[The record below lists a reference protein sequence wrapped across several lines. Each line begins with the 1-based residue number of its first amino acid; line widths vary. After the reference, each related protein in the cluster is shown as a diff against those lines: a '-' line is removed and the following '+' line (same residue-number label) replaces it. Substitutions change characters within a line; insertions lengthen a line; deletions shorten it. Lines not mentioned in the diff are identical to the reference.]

1 MVGTPVAPSSSR
13 AAGIEPSDRRAPAR
27 RTVRPPPRPVARALN
42 WIRPYQVAPCVDAS
56 GAHVTPGAGADRHAA
71 STLPKGMLSAVAGT
85 PNTCWSVRRACCASA
100 RGPRAT
106 TASAATAASIT
117 RRERRTARPYAAPP
131 RPVKRG
137 ALDGRL
143 HPVAL
148 PLEGIVVADLTQ
160 NVAGPFCTQILGDMG
175 AEVIKVERPGRGD
188 DARAWAPPY
197 WGQESATFIAL
208 NRNKKS
214 LALDLKSPGG
224 LEILQRLVRR
234 ADVFVQSLRPGAI
247 DELGLDF
254 AGASRI
260 NPRIVYCSVTAF
272 GARGPLSHLPGY
284 DPLMQAY
291 SGLMSVNG
299 HPGQE
304 PARVGTSVVDM
315 GTGMWAA
322 LGIVAALRERDMTG
336 RAMEVTTSLF
346 ETALMW
352 VSYHAMGYLG
362 SGDVPQ
368 PQGSGTAM
376 IAPYQAFP
384 TADGYVMIGAASDAL
399 FQRLTVAL
407 DAPDLG
413 RDARFVDNPSRV
425 RNRATLA
432 AAVAARTRGHTS
444 AD

>member
-1 MVGTPVAPSSSR
+1 VA
-13 AAGIEPSDRRAPAR
+13 
-27 RTVRPPPRPVARALN
+27 
-42 WIRPYQVAPCVDAS
+42 
-56 GAHVTPGAGADRHAA
+56 H
-71 STLPKGMLSAVAGT
+71 
-85 PNTCWSVRRACCASA
+85 
-100 RGPRAT
+100 
-106 TASAATAASIT
+106 
-117 RRERRTARPYAAPP
+117 
-131 RPVKRG
+131 
-137 ALDGRL
+137 
-143 HPVAL
+143 
-148 PLEGIVVADLTQ
+148 PLEGVIVADLTQ

-247 DELGLDF
+247 EELGLDF
-254 AGASRI
+254 ADAARLNSRI
-260 NPRIVYCSVTAF
+260 IYCSITAF
-272 GARGPLSHLPGY
+272 GTRGPLRHLPGY

-304 PARVGTSVVDM
+304 PARVGTSIVDM

-322 LGIVAALRERDMTG
+322 LGVVAALRQRDATG
-336 RAMEVTTSLF
+336 RAVEVTTALF

-352 VSYHAMGYLG
+352 MSYHAMGYLA
-362 SGDVPQ
+362 SGAVPQ

-384 TADGYVMIGAASDAL
+384 TADGFAMVGAASDAL
-399 FQRLTVAL
+399 FARLAVAL
-407 DAPDLG
+407 GCPELAADE
-413 RDARFVDNPSRV
+413 RFKDNPSRV
-425 RNRATLA
+425 SNRAALVETLSK
-432 AAVAARTRGHTS
+432 RTRERKAAELVETLRASGVPAAPILTVDQMLEEPQTRDSGVLLGASHPRLPDYRSIGLPLTWDGVRPAVRRVPPLLGEHS
-444 AD
+444 SDVLTWLGYTLDDVRSLRGNGVIQ